1 MGNLGLLELVMMIS
15 LLIVC
20 VPAVLYLNSLRK
32 TLLLIDV
39 KNRTID
45 PNYVW
50 FMFII
55 GFNLY
60 YHFKLVNSIATSL
73 SNEFADRNIAIN
85 QKRPG
90 ETVGYINSTFL
101 VTYVIYFYFCT
112 FSQIRPD
119 QNAILVWG
127 ALISWIIYW
136 VKINNYKKLLISDN
150 KYKLSRHDL

>member
-1 MGNLGLLELVMMIS
+1 MENLGLLELVGMIS
-15 LLIVC
+15 LLIVL

-73 SNEFADRNIAIN
+73 SNEFADRKIAID

-90 ETVGYINSTFL
+90 ETIGYINSTFL

-112 FSQIRPD
+112 FSQIKPD

-136 VKINNYKKLLISDN
+136 VKINRYKKLLIADN
-150 KYKLSRHDL
+150 NKLI

>member
-1 MGNLGLLELVMMIS
+1 MGNLGLLELVGMIS
-15 LLIVC
+15 LLIVLI
-20 VPAVLYLNSLRK
+20 PAVLFLNSLRK

-45 PNYVW
+45 PNDVW

-73 SNEFADRNIAIN
+73 SNEFADRKIAID

-101 VTYVIYFYFCT
+101 VTYVIYFFT
-112 FSQIRPD
+112 FSHPNLDKELID
-119 QNAILVWG
+119 YVLVYG
-127 ALISWIIYW
+127 ALISWIIYC
-136 VKINNYKKLLISDN
+136 VKINKYKKLLIADN
-150 KYKLSRHDL
+150 NYKRNNE

>member
-1 MGNLGLLELVMMIS
+1 MGNLGLQEIFI
-15 LLIVC
+15 LLFLFII
-20 VPAVLYLNSLRK
+20 PALYLNTLRK
-32 TLLLIDV
+32 TLLLIDI

-73 SNEFADRNIAIN
+73 SNEFADRNIAID

-90 ETVGYINSTFL
+90 ETVGYINSAFL
-101 VTYVIYFYFCT
+101 VTYVIYFYAF
-112 FSQIRPD
+112 FHPNLDKKLID
-119 QNAILVWG
+119 YVLVYG

-136 VKINNYKKLLISDN
+136 VKINKYKKLLMVNNNIVN
-150 KYKLSRHDL
+150 NL